1 MAASAKKP
9 RRLYLGDVTA
19 GASGAMMVVAPYSW
33 KVFRASISDSFE
45 PQTELRGDIDHP
57 PNWA

>member
-9 RRLYLGDVTA
+9 RRLYL
-19 GASGAMMVVAPYSW
+19 GAMMVVAPYSW